1 MHKTFV
7 STQEK
12 LYKNSTNSK
21 NNNNSDGDDDNKINN
36 NDVTTTTTT
45 LYNKTPAQAFTL
57 ASRLV
62 KYSKK

>member
-12 LYKNSTNSK
+12 LYTNSTNSK
-21 NNNNSDGDDDNKINN
+21 NNNSDDDDDNKSNKINN

-45 LYNKTPAQAFTL
+45 LYNKTPAVGKIPSQ
-57 ASRLV
+57 
-62 KYSKK
+62 YSKK